1 VATEEM
7 TLSISDV
14 AAASGLR
21 PSALRYYEEAGL
33 ITPAGRHGGRRIYR
47 PDVLSRLAL
56 VALAREV
63 GFTVPEIAALLRG
76 HANGKE
82 RWREMAERKLGEIDL
97 QMERLQ
103 AMKRL
108 LRAAAA
114 CECSGVDAC
123 EVIEAAAERRRSA
136 RDGSGRLPA
145 ARYHTD
151 VY

>member
-1 VATEEM
+1 M

-33 ITPAGRHGGRRIYR
+33 ISPAGRRGGRRIYR
-47 PDVLSRLAL
+47 PDVVSRLAL
-56 VALAREV
+56 VALAQEV
-63 GFTVPEIAALLRG
+63 GFTVREIAALLGG
-76 HANGKE
+76 HANDKE

-97 QMERLQ
+97 QMDRLR

-108 LRAAAA
+108 LRAAAE

-123 EVIEAAAERRRSA
+123 EVIEGAAERRRSA
-136 RDGSGRLPA
+136 RDR
-145 ARYHTD
+145 
-151 VY
+151 

>member
-1 VATEEM
+1 M

-33 ITPAGRHGGRRIYR
+33 ISPAGRRGGRRIYR
-47 PDVLSRLAL
+47 SDVLSRLAL
-56 VALAREV
+56 VALAQEV
-63 GFTVPEIAALLRG
+63 GFTVREIAALLGG
-76 HANGKE
+76 HVNDKE

-123 EVIEAAAERRRSA
+123 EVIQAAAERRRSA
-136 RDGSGRLPA
+136 RER
-145 ARYHTD
+145 
-151 VY
+151 

>member
-1 VATEEM
+1 M
-7 TLSISDV
+7 TLSISNV

-33 ITPAGRHGGRRIYR
+33 ITPAGRRGGRRIYR

-63 GFTVPEIAALLRG
+63 GFTVPEIAALLGG
-76 HANGKE
+76 HANDKE

-123 EVIEAAAERRRSA
+123 EVIEAAGERRRSA
-136 RDGSGRLPA
+136 GGR
-145 ARYHTD
+145 
-151 VY
+151 

>member
-1 VATEEM
+1 MAVDEM
-7 TLSISDV
+7 TLSIGDV

-21 PSALRYYEEAGL
+21 PSALRYYEETGL
-33 ITPAGRHGGRRIYR
+33 ISPAGRRGGRRVYR

-56 VALAREV
+56 VALAQEV
-63 GFTVPEIAALLRG
+63 GFTVREITALLGG
-76 HANGKE
+76 HVKDKE
-82 RWREMAERKLGEIDL
+82 RWREMAERKLVEIDL

-136 RDGSGRLPA
+136 GGR
-145 ARYHTD
+145 
-151 VY
+151 

>member
-1 VATEEM
+1 M

-33 ITPAGRHGGRRIYR
+33 ITPAGRRGGRRIYR

-56 VALAREV
+56 AALAQEV
-63 GFTVPEIAALLRG
+63 GFTVPEIAALLGG
-76 HANGKE
+76 HANNKE

-136 RDGSGRLPA
+136 GGR
-145 ARYHTD
+145 
-151 VY
+151 

>member
-1 VATEEM
+1 M

-14 AAASGLR
+14 AAASGMR

-33 ITPAGRHGGRRIYR
+33 ISPAGRRGGRRIYR
-47 PDVLSRLAL
+47 PDVVSRLAL
-56 VALAREV
+56 VALAQDV
-63 GFTVPEIAALLRG
+63 GFTVREIAALLGG
-76 HANGKE
+76 HANDKE

-136 RDGSGRLPA
+136 GGR
-145 ARYHTD
+145 
-151 VY
+151 

>member
-1 VATEEM
+1 M

-33 ITPAGRHGGRRIYR
+33 LSPAGRRGGRRIYR
-47 PDVLSRLAL
+47 PDVVSRLAL
-56 VALAREV
+56 VALAQDV
-63 GFTVPEIAALLRG
+63 GFTVREIAALLGG
-76 HANGKE
+76 HANDKE

-108 LRAAAA
+108 LRTAAA

-136 RDGSGRLPA
+136 RER
-145 ARYHTD
+145 
-151 VY
+151 

>member
-1 VATEEM
+1 VAADEM

-33 ITPAGRHGGRRIYR
+33 ITPTGRRGGRRIYR
-47 PDVLSRLAL
+47 PDVVSRLAL
-56 VALAREV
+56 VALAQEV
-63 GFTVPEIAALLRG
+63 GFTVPEIAALLGG
-76 HANGKE
+76 HVNDKE

-136 RDGSGRLPA
+136 RER
-145 ARYHTD
+145 
-151 VY
+151 

>member
-1 VATEEM
+1 M

-33 ITPAGRHGGRRIYR
+33 ISPAGRRGGRRIYR

-56 VALAREV
+56 VALAQEV
-63 GFTVPEIAALLRG
+63 GFTVREIAALLGG

-82 RWREMAERKLGEIDL
+82 RWREMTERKLGEIDL

-136 RDGSGRLPA
+136 RER
-145 ARYHTD
+145 
-151 VY
+151 

>member
-1 VATEEM
+1 M

-33 ITPAGRHGGRRIYR
+33 ISPAGRRGGRRIYG
-47 PDVLSRLAL
+47 PAVLSRLAF
-56 VALAREV
+56 VALAQEV
-63 GFTVPEIAALLRG
+63 GFTVREIAALLGG
-76 HANGKE
+76 HVNDKE

-136 RDGSGRLPA
+136 RER
-145 ARYHTD
+145 
-151 VY
+151 

>member
-1 VATEEM
+1 VAADEL
-7 TLSISDV
+7 TLSIGDV
-14 AAASGLR
+14 ADASGLR

-33 ITPAGRHGGRRIYR
+33 IAPAGRRGGRRIYR
-47 PDVLSRLAL
+47 PDVLSRLGL

-63 GFTVPEIAALLRG
+63 GFTVPEIAALLGG
-76 HANGKE
+76 HANDKE

-136 RDGSGRLPA
+136 GGR
-145 ARYHTD
+145 
-151 VY
+151 

>member
-1 VATEEM
+1 M

-33 ITPAGRHGGRRIYR
+33 ISPAGRRGGRRIYR
-47 PDVLSRLAL
+47 SDVLSRLAL
-56 VALAREV
+56 VALAQEV
-63 GFTVPEIAALLRG
+63 GFTVREIAALLGG
-76 HANGKE
+76 HVHDKE

-108 LRAAAA
+108 LRAAA

-123 EVIEAAAERRRSA
+123 EVIEAAAERRRTA
-136 RDGSGRLPA
+136 RER
-145 ARYHTD
+145 
-151 VY
+151 

>member
-1 VATEEM
+1 M
-7 TLSISDV
+7 TLTISDV

-33 ITPAGRHGGRRIYR
+33 VTPAGRRGGRRIYR
-47 PDVLSRLAL
+47 PDVLSRLGL

-76 HANGKE
+76 HANDKE
-82 RWREMAERKLGEIDL
+82 RWREMTERKLGEIDV

-103 AMKRL
+103 VMKRL

-123 EVIEAAAERRRSA
+123 EVIDAAAERRRSA
-136 RDGSGRLPA
+136 GGR
-145 ARYHTD
+145 
-151 VY
+151 

>member
-1 VATEEM
+1 M

-14 AAASGLR
+14 ADASGLR

-33 ITPAGRHGGRRIYR
+33 ITPAGRRGGRRIYR
-47 PDVLSRLAL
+47 PEVLSRLGL
-56 VALAREV
+56 VALAQEV
-63 GFTVPEIAALLRG
+63 GFTVPEIAALLGG
-76 HANGKE
+76 HANGEE

-114 CECSGVDAC
+114 CECSRVDAC
-123 EVIEAAAERRRSA
+123 EVIEAAGERRRSA
-136 RDGSGRLPA
+136 G
-145 ARYHTD
+145 
-151 VY
+151 